1 MKDSAH
7 SNEPPSRGD
16 EAAAEEAGRSD
27 SSVEEGAGEFDRSDW
42 RCLECDYSLA
52 HTVDDRCPECGAWF
66 APADMAAM
74 ALDRALPS
82 YPWEE
87 RPGWQ
92 AWQET
97 CELVVLRGDE
107 FVGRMSLVP
116 DVVAALQ
123 FSLRSNAVAVA
134 GPALLACL
142 GSAFRLFDAPEQSV
156 SVLTGTLMIGAI
168 WSSTRLA
175 LEFVLVALFRLGL
188 TPRGRRN
195 GTAVWAAL
203 VHYHSAHAV
212 LTSIVFLVGSVLAG
226 FVGLTPGGSGL
237 IEAGGY
243 LVIFVLAGGQFIVGM
258 MWFANVLTCA
268 HRLSRPTAARSVT
281 LAVSTVIMLAMVV
294 VSILGVAATFG
305 VAIAVLLG
313 RS

>member
-7 SNEPPSRGD
+7 SNEPPSRED
-16 EAAAEEAGRSD
+16 QSAANGAERPD
-27 SSVEEGAGEFDRSDW
+27 SSMDDGAGEFDRSDW
-42 RCLECDYSLA
+42 RCLECDYSLSN
-52 HTVDDRCPECGAWF
+52 TVDDRCPECGTWF

-97 CELVVLRGDE
+97 CELVVLRGEE
-107 FVGRMSLVP
+107 FIGRMSLVP
-116 DVVAALQ
+116 DAEAAVR
-123 FSLRSNAVAVA
+123 FSVGTNALAVA
-134 GPALLACL
+134 GPVLVGSIAGLFRFIDDPQVSGSMIL
-142 GSAFRLFDAPEQSV
+142 GGLK
-156 SVLTGTLMIGAI
+156 IGFFWIAV
-168 WSSTRLA
+168 RGA
-175 LEFVLVALFRLGL
+175 LEFVLLTLFTVGL

-226 FVGLTPGGSGL
+226 FVALTPGGSGF
-237 IEAGGY
+237 IGAGGS
-243 LVIFVLAGGQFIVGM
+243 LAIFVLAGGQFIVGM

-281 LAVSTVIMLAMVV
+281 LAVSTVIMLVMVV